1 MTRRTT
7 SAIYAE
13 LAGTPQAARQARELA
28 RQALGDDHP
37 AVGDAELIVSELFA
51 NAIAHSHSG
60 HPGGTIA
67 VAVQAQPQPGDV
79 RILVRDAGSADAPTQ
94 KTAAPDSERGRGIA
108 IVSAVA
114 TEWGSH
120 VIDGGRLTWCRLSIG
135 QAPTRDP
142 GREPEREACR

>member
-13 LAGTPQAARQARELA
+13 LAGTPRAARQARELA

-37 AVGDAELIVSELFA
+37 AVDDAELIVSELFA

-60 HPGGTIA
+60 HPGGTVA
-67 VAVQAQPQPGDV
+67 VAVQAQAQRGDV
-79 RILVRDAGSADAPTQ
+79 RILVRDAGGPDTPTHKAADPA
-94 KTAAPDSERGRGIA
+94 SERGRGIA
-108 IVSAVA
+108 IISALA

-120 VIDGGRLTWCRLSIG
+120 TIDGGRVTWCRLG
-135 QAPTRDP
+135 RDMAPARLAD
-142 GREPEREACR
+142 REPQREAG